1 MKSKSWIINLLIEI
15 LILIFIIMMIV
26 LILNSMETQFNEDC
40 KKQNYQ
46 GIKSYWDVD
55 IDCSQFYQIK
65 ERVTS

>member
-1 MKSKSWIINLLIEI
+1 
-15 LILIFIIMMIV
+15 MMIV

-65 ERVTS
+65 ERVTSWERKPKDASVVIRS